1 MDFSMNINEVK
12 QLIEHHYFELENNK
26 GISDALNEYSI
37 SLSNILM
44 RVDDEVNNIMSDFE
58 SYWINDQ
65 EKMTGI
71 SKKYLNFLKTEIE
84 KDIVSVVSQ
93 QLKYWSRAKRVKIDS
108 FWKQLNYVV
117 EIFKKCPALFLSFLK
132 I

>member
-1 MDFSMNINEVK
+1 MQKNEVK
-12 QLIEHHYFELENNK
+12 QLIEHHYFGLGKNK

-37 SLSNILM
+37 YLSAILM

-71 SKKYLNFLKTEIE
+71 SKEYLEFVKTEIE
-84 KDIVSVVSQ
+84 KEIVGVVSQ
-93 QLKYWSRAKRVKIDS
+93 QLEYWSKAKRVNMDS
-108 FWKQLNYVV
+108 
-117 EIFKKCPALFLSFLK
+117 A
-132 I
+132 

>member
-1 MDFSMNINEVK
+1 MRMNKKEVK

-44 RVDDEVNNIMSDFE
+44 KGDDEVNNIISDFE

-71 SKKYLNFLKTEIE
+71 SKKYLDFVKTEIE
-84 KDIVSVVSQ
+84 KEIVSVVSQ
-93 QLKYWSRAKRVKIDS
+93 QLKYWSQAERIKMDS
-108 FWKQLNYVV
+108 
-117 EIFKKCPALFLSFLK
+117 A
-132 I
+132 

>member
-26 GISDALNEYSI
+26 GITDALNEYSI

-108 FWKQLNYVV
+108 F
-117 EIFKKCPALFLSFLK
+117 
-132 I
+132 

>member
-1 MDFSMNINEVK
+1 MNKKEVK

-44 RVDDEVNNIMSDFE
+44 KVDDEVNNIISDFE

-71 SKKYLNFLKTEIE
+71 SKKYLDFVKTEIE
-84 KDIVSVVSQ
+84 REIVSVVSQ
-93 QLKYWSRAKRVKIDS
+93 QLKYWSQAERIKMDS
-108 FWKQLNYVV
+108 
-117 EIFKKCPALFLSFLK
+117 A
-132 I
+132 

>member
-1 MDFSMNINEVK
+1 MELRMNKKEVK

-44 RVDDEVNNIMSDFE
+44 KVDDEVNNIISDFE

-71 SKKYLNFLKTEIE
+71 SKKYLDFVKTEIE
-84 KDIVSVVSQ
+84 REIVSVVSQ
-93 QLKYWSRAKRVKIDS
+93 QLKYWSQAERIKMDS
-108 FWKQLNYVV
+108 
-117 EIFKKCPALFLSFLK
+117 A
-132 I
+132 

>member
-1 MDFSMNINEVK
+1 MNKNEVK

-26 GISDALNEYSI
+26 GISNALNEYSI

-44 RVDDEVNNIMSDFE
+44 KVDDEVNNIMSDFE

-71 SKKYLNFLKTEIE
+71 SKKYLDFVKTEIE
-84 KDIVSVVSQ
+84 KEIVRVVSQ
-93 QLKYWSRAKRVKIDS
+93 QLKYWSKAEKI
-108 FWKQLNYVV
+108 KVV
-117 EIFKKCPALFLSFLK
+117 SV
-132 I
+132 

>member
-1 MDFSMNINEVK
+1 MELRINKKEVK

-44 RVDDEVNNIMSDFE
+44 KVDDEVNNIISDFE

-71 SKKYLNFLKTEIE
+71 SKKYLDFVKTEIE
-84 KDIVSVVSQ
+84 REIVSVVSQ
-93 QLKYWSRAKRVKIDS
+93 QLKYWSQAERIKMDS
-108 FWKQLNYVV
+108 
-117 EIFKKCPALFLSFLK
+117 A
-132 I
+132 

>member
-1 MDFSMNINEVK
+1 MRMNKKEVK

-44 RVDDEVNNIMSDFE
+44 KVDDEVNNIISDFE
-58 SYWINDQ
+58 SYWINEQ

-71 SKKYLNFLKTEIE
+71 SKEYLEFVKTEIE
-84 KDIVSVVSQ
+84 KEIVSVVSQ
-93 QLKYWSRAKRVKIDS
+93 QLKYWSQAERIKMDS
-108 FWKQLNYVV
+108 
-117 EIFKKCPALFLSFLK
+117 A
-132 I
+132 